1 MKIVVVIIVNPVEPC
16 NMGMDGTVSNWK
28 FTHLFLKQSTIAK
41 MYEKWQHIIVSLRIV
56 TIVIHNKQANK
67 QPFSFPFC

>member
-28 FTHLFLKQSTIAK
+28 FTHMFLKQSTIAK
-41 MYEKWQHIIVSLRIV
+41 CMKSGNI
-56 TIVIHNKQANK
+56 
-67 QPFSFPFC
+67 